1 MGEAKKY
8 ILHLFKLF
16 QFNLPGCCNKNNVC
30 LARCWCYICSLFQH
44 RRLGLEEVRCCGK
57 ARVCH
62 EECRKDVPD
71 YPVERWSTFK
81 INHSY
86 HQMARWTTVD
96 KVDGS
101 HAAPV
106 QHEKIR

>member
-30 LARCWCYICSLFQH
+30 LARRWCYICSLFQH

-62 EECRKDVPD
+62 EECRKDVP
-71 YPVERWSTFK
+71 
-81 INHSY
+81 Y

-96 KVDGS
+96 EVDGS

-106 QHEKIR
+106 QHGKIRRN